1 MGELNWRRPGYPQ
14 RAPLP
19 YMRVLKLR
27 PQMGWS
33 RHQSILPTRA
43 TARMAPTEQRE
54 RNRTSIAVQ
63 VIGTRQLKWERTTAE
78 KRLSVPHTPV
88 ARRSMVV
95 CVKSNHTPI
104 VLPVGQPDVWE
115 TYGVDKSDRTGSCMW
130 RMSTYPSC

>member
-1 MGELNWRRPGYPQ
+1 MEELSRRRPGYPQ
-14 RAPLP
+14 GAPLL
-19 YMRVLKLR
+19 YTRVLKLR
-27 PQMGWS
+27 PQVGWNRLLS
-33 RHQSILPTRA
+33 LLPTREA
-43 TARMAPTEQRE
+43 ARMAPTEQRE

-104 VLPVGQPDVWE
+104 VLPGGATRRMGDVRRRQE
-115 TYGVDKSDRTGSCMW
+115 C
-130 RMSTYPSC
+130 